1 LSRHGAG
8 KVKSSAKVFSAF
20 LILVLV
26 VTGLFFSSVKALNFF
41 SEKENSSL
49 KKIISLKPKDMKD
62 KQALVELGARSPD
75 DFTFFDVLDDPE
87 MKKYIGLNGSVVTIK
102 EEESYKSNDLTPKV
116 DSSLTRQV
124 IKSASKNVITPE
136 TKNLE
141 GQKQVDLSTPGFVL
155 QVGSFQEVQ
164 KADALKN
171 KLINSN
177 YPVFIVSTLVK
188 EKGYT
193 LHRVFVGRFLR
204 KIEAEKVAV
213 RIKESEK
220 IESLVRS
227 YKKKS

>member
-1 LSRHGAG
+1 M
-8 KVKSSAKVFSAF
+8 KSSAKIFSTL

-26 VTGLFFSSVKALNFF
+26 ATGLFFSSVKALKFF
-41 SEKENSSL
+41 SEKENSSF
-49 KKIISLKPKDMKD
+49 KKVISLKPKDMKD

-75 DFTFFDVLDDPE
+75 DFTFFDVLGDPE
-87 MKKYIGLNGSVVTIK
+87 MKKYIGLDGSVVAIK
-102 EEESYKSNDLTPKV
+102 EEDFYKSNDLTPKV
-116 DSSLTRQV
+116 DGSLAPQV
-124 IKSASKNVITPE
+124 IQSVSKNVITPG

-141 GQKQVDLSTPGFVL
+141 GQKQVDPSTSGFVL
-155 QVGSFQEVQ
+155 QVGSFQEAK

-204 KIEAEKVAV
+204 KTEAEKVAV

-220 IESLVRS
+220 IEPLVRN
-227 YKKKS
+227 YEKKS

>member
-1 LSRHGAG
+1 M
-8 KVKSSAKVFSAF
+8 KSSAKIFSTL

-26 VTGLFFSSVKALNFF
+26 ATGLFFSSVKALKFF

-49 KKIISLKPKDMKD
+49 KKMISLKPKDMKD
-62 KQALVELGARSPD
+62 KQALVELGASSPD

-87 MKKYIGLNGSVVTIK
+87 MKKYIGLDGNVVAIK
-102 EEESYKSNDLTPKV
+102 EEDFYKLNDLTPKV
-116 DSSLTRQV
+116 DGSLAPQV
-124 IKSASKNVITPE
+124 IQSVSKNVITPG
-136 TKNLE
+136 TKNRE
-141 GQKQVDLSTPGFVL
+141 GQKLVDPSTSGFVL
-155 QVGSFQEVQ
+155 QVGSFQEAK

-171 KLINSN
+171 KLTNSN

-204 KIEAEKVAV
+204 KTEAEKVAV

-220 IESLVRS
+220 IEPLVRN
-227 YKKKS
+227 YEKKS

>member
-1 LSRHGAG
+1 M
-8 KVKSSAKVFSAF
+8 KSSAKVFSTL

-26 VTGLFFSSVKALNFF
+26 VVGLFFSSVKVLKFF
-41 SEKENSSL
+41 SEKENSSF
-49 KKIISLKPKDMKD
+49 KKMISLKPKDMKD
-62 KQALVELGARSPD
+62 KQALVELGASSPD

-87 MKKYIGLNGSVVTIK
+87 MKKYIGLNGSVVAIK
-102 EEESYKSNDLTPKV
+102 KEDYYKPNDLTPKV
-116 DSSLTRQV
+116 DGSLVPQV
-124 IKSASKNVITPE
+124 IQSVSKNVITPG
-136 TKNLE
+136 TKNRE
-141 GQKQVDLSTPGFVL
+141 GQKLVDPSTSGFVL

-177 YPVFIVSTLVK
+177 YPVFIVSTFVK

-204 KIEAEKVAV
+204 KTEAEKVAV

-220 IESLVRS
+220 IEPLVRS
-227 YKKKS
+227 YEKKS

>member
-1 LSRHGAG
+1 M
-8 KVKSSAKVFSAF
+8 KSSAKVFSTF

-62 KQALVELGARSPD
+62 KQALVELGASSPD

-87 MKKYIGLNGSVVTIK
+87 MKKYIGLNGSVVAIK
-102 EEESYKSNDLTPKV
+102 KEDYYKPNDLTPKV
-116 DSSLTRQV
+116 DGSLAPQV
-124 IKSASKNVITPE
+124 IQSVSKNVITPG

-141 GQKQVDLSTPGFVL
+141 GQKQVDPSTSGFVL
-155 QVGSFQEVQ
+155 QVGSFQEAK

-171 KLINSN
+171 KLTNSN

-204 KIEAEKVAV
+204 KTEAEKVAV

-220 IESLVRS
+220 IEPLVRN
-227 YKKKS
+227 YENKS

>member
-1 LSRHGAG
+1 M
-8 KVKSSAKVFSAF
+8 KSSAKIFST
-20 LILVLV
+20 LMILVLV
-26 VTGLFFSSVKALNFF
+26 ATGLFFSSVKALKFF

-49 KKIISLKPKDMKD
+49 KKMISLKPKDMKD

-87 MKKYIGLNGSVVTIK
+87 MKKYIGLDGSVVAIK
-102 EEESYKSNDLTPKV
+102 EEDFYKLNDLTPKV
-116 DSSLTRQV
+116 DGSLTRQV
-124 IKSASKNVITPE
+124 IQPVSKNVITRV

-141 GQKQVDLSTPGFVL
+141 DQKQVDPSTSGFVL

-177 YPVFIVSTLVK
+177 YPVFIVSTFVK

-204 KIEAEKVAV
+204 KTEAEKVAV
-213 RIKESEK
+213 KIKESEK
-220 IESLVRS
+220 IEPLVRS
-227 YKKKS
+227 YEKKS

>member
-1 LSRHGAG
+1 M
-8 KVKSSAKVFSAF
+8 KSSAKVFSTF

-26 VTGLFFSSVKALNFF
+26 VAGLFFSSVKALNFF

-62 KQALVELGARSPD
+62 KQALVKLGASSPD

-102 EEESYKSNDLTPKV
+102 EEENYKSNDLTPKV
-116 DSSLTRQV
+116 DGSLAPQV
-124 IKSASKNVITPE
+124 IQSVSKNVITPG
-136 TKNLE
+136 TKNRE
-141 GQKQVDLSTPGFVL
+141 SQKLVDPSTSGFVL
-155 QVGSFQEVQ
+155 QVGSFQEAK

-204 KIEAEKVAV
+204 KTEAEKVAV

-220 IESLVRS
+220 IEPLVRS
-227 YKKKS
+227 YEKKS

>member
-1 LSRHGAG
+1 
-8 KVKSSAKVFSAF
+8 VKSSAKVFSTL

-26 VTGLFFSSVKALNFF
+26 VAGLFFSSVKVLKFF

-49 KKIISLKPKDMKD
+49 KKMILLKPKDMKD
-62 KQALVELGARSPD
+62 KQALVELGASLPD

-87 MKKYIGLNGSVVTIK
+87 MKKYIGLDGSVVAIK
-102 EEESYKSNDLTPKV
+102 EEGFYKLNDLTPKV
-116 DSSLTRQV
+116 DGSLAPQV
-124 IKSASKNVITPE
+124 IQSVSKNVITRV
-136 TKNLE
+136 TKNRE
-141 GQKQVDLSTPGFVL
+141 GQKLVDPSTSGFVL
-155 QVGSFQEVQ
+155 QVGSFQEIQ

-220 IESLVRS
+220 IEPLVRS
-227 YKKKS
+227 YEKKS

>member
-1 LSRHGAG
+1 MKSP
-8 KVKSSAKVFSAF
+8 VKFFSTCIIF
-20 LILVLV
+20 VLV
-26 VTGLFFSSVKALNFF
+26 VVGLFFSSTISFDFF
-41 SEKENSSL
+41 LDKENISL
-49 KKIISLKPKDMKD
+49 QKIISSKPMNMKD
-62 KQALVELGARSPD
+62 KQALVELGTSSPD
-75 DFTFFDVLDDPE
+75 DFTFFEVLDDPE
-87 MKKYIGLNGSVVTIK
+87 MKKYIGLDGSVVAIK
-102 EEESYKSNDLTPKV
+102 EEDYYSSNDLTPKV
-116 DSSLTRQV
+116 DGSLAPQV
-124 IKSASKNVITPE
+124 IQSVSKNVITPE

-141 GQKQVDLSTPGFVL
+141 GQKQVNLSTSGFVV

>member
-1 LSRHGAG
+1 MKL
-8 KVKSSAKVFSAF
+8 SAKIFSTF

-26 VTGLFFSSVKALNFF
+26 ATGLFFSSVKAIKFF
-41 SEKENSSL
+41 SEKESSSL
-49 KKIISLKPKDMKD
+49 KKKISSKPRDMKD
-62 KQALVELGARSPD
+62 KQALVKLGASPQD

-87 MKKYIGLNGSVVTIK
+87 MKKYIGLNGSVVATK
-102 EEESYKSNDLTPKV
+102 EEDYYKSNDLTPEV
-116 DSSLTRQV
+116 DGSLTRQV
-124 IKSASKNVITPE
+124 IQPVSKNVLAPG
-136 TKNLE
+136 TKNLG
-141 GQKQVDLSTPGFVL
+141 GQKQAEASTSGFVL

-188 EKGYT
+188 DKGYT

-204 KIEAEKVAV
+204 KTEAEKVAV

-220 IESLVRS
+220 IESFVRS
-227 YKKKS
+227 YEKKS

>member
-1 LSRHGAG
+1 M
-8 KVKSSAKVFSAF
+8 KSSAKVFSTF

-26 VTGLFFSSVKALNFF
+26 VAGLFFSSVKALNFF

-62 KQALVELGARSPD
+62 RQALVELGARSPD
-75 DFTFFDVLDDPE
+75 NFTFFDVLDDPE

-102 EEESYKSNDLTPKV
+102 EEENYKSNDLTPKV
-116 DSSLTRQV
+116 DSSHTRQV
-124 IKSASKNVITPE
+124 IQSVSKNVITSG
-136 TKNLE
+136 TKNRE
-141 GQKQVDLSTPGFVL
+141 GQKLVDPSTSGFVL
-155 QVGSFQEVQ
+155 QVGSFQEAK

-171 KLINSN
+171 KLTNSN

-188 EKGYT
+188 EKGHT

-204 KIEAEKVAV
+204 KTEAEKVAV

-220 IESLVRS
+220 IEPLVRN
-227 YKKKS
+227 YEKKS

>member
-1 LSRHGAG
+1 
-8 KVKSSAKVFSAF
+8 
-20 LILVLV
+20 
-26 VTGLFFSSVKALNFF
+26 
-41 SEKENSSL
+41 
-49 KKIISLKPKDMKD
+49 
-62 KQALVELGARSPD
+62 
-75 DFTFFDVLDDPE
+75 
-87 MKKYIGLNGSVVTIK
+87 MKKYIGLDGSVVAIK
-102 EEESYKSNDLTPKV
+102 EEDFYKSKDLTPKV

-124 IKSASKNVITPE
+124 IQPVSKNVITRV

-141 GQKQVDLSTPGFVL
+141 GQKQVDPSASGFVL

-220 IESLVRS
+220 IEPLVRS
-227 YKKKS
+227 YEKKS